1 MKNKRAAPCIPFF
14 LKRHRLTGWGFREAR
29 PPALALF
36 NRTHASKKKFRFRQ
50 NFFRPNFV
58 FL

>member
-14 LKRHRLTGWGFREAR
+14 FKASSPDRLGFREAR